1 MNYTERTSTEYIV
14 IHCSATKAT
23 MDVGEDEIRDWHLK
37 RGWSDIGY
45 NMVIRRDGRVE
56 IGRPL
61 DYRGAHVRGHNSVAI
76 GVCLIGGVN
85 STNQPEDNFTPEQ
98 WDSLE
103 LSLRWMRRVW
113 PDAQIVGHNELTTKK
128 ACPSFSVP
136 EWLETVNL

>member
-23 MDVGEDEIRDWHLK
+23 MDVGEDEIRDWHLE

-61 DYRGAHVRGHNSVAI
+61 DYRGAHVRGYNSVGV